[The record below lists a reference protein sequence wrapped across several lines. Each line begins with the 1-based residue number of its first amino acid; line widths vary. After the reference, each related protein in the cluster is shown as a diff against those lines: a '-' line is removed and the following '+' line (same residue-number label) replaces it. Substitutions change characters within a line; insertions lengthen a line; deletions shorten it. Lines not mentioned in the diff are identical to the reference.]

1 MIWSKNGRLKLSACL
16 IFKNKKGIIMKI
28 SINTPININHS
39 YTQGLDNGD
48 TPSDYLKELLVDPLV
63 TNGINMLTD
72 IGDVYDADMLL
83 NDITTVLDGNM
94 HIDEEDRLRQI
105 YSKAMVYGDDK
116 RVLPF
121 DSIFLSQAGIKEKL
135 PEPSPTVIY
144 KITTDI
150 QPVVKEFLAGMCTP
164 SKLTASFGYTFR
176 YKTLGIYMKNETVF
190 NDFKTMLNTEIN
202 NINANKAPADLFTAN
217 IEFQKIKLDSLTECL
232 LISKDYSD
240 NSFRRVLMKVLFDFT
255 NNNPDDLTGIMPFS
269 LEQLVDPDNIIFINL
284 EKHANST
291 SRDIDDEW
299 RLIKKA
305 ITDIKI
311 RIIGQN
317 KIMRLSTAM
326 RALKKAQNKAPVLG
340 KQGGPAAKHAYRK
353 WTTKRPTNKAFANAI
368 KNIIY
373 KMKTVAMSEN
383 VMKTSKISFS
393 KPNRRDPDN
402 YNKPGKITSNKYYPD
417 LHIYCDTSRSI
428 SEENYQDAITLMI
441 DIAKKLDVNLYFNSF
456 SHVLS
461 KCSKINTKGKGTS
474 AIYKSFQKIRKV
486 TGSTD
491 FEQIWHYI
499 NASPKRRAEMSLI
512 ITDFEWGASS
522 DFVKHP
528 KNLYYMPCAG
538 FDYKRMLKDAK
549 DFAQSAKHND
559 PDIRKKI
566 LM

>member
-1 MIWSKNGRLKLSACL
+1 
-16 IFKNKKGIIMKI
+16 MKV
-28 SINTPININHS
+28 SINTPVNINPF
-39 YTQGLDNGD
+39 YTQGLDNKD
-48 TPSDYLKELLVDPLV
+48 TPSDYLKELLVDPLIA
-63 TNGINMLTD
+63 NGINILTD
-72 IGDVYDADMLL
+72 TGDAYDGDMLL
-83 NDITTVLDGNM
+83 NDITTVLDGTM
-94 HIDEEDRLRQI
+94 HIDEEERLRQI
-105 YSKAMVYGDDK
+105 YAKSMIYGDDK

-121 DSIFLSQAGIKEKL
+121 DSILLSQAGIKEKL
-135 PEPSPTVIY
+135 PEPSNTVIY

-150 QPVVKEFLAGMCTP
+150 LPVVKEFLAGLCEP
-164 SKLTASFGYTFR
+164 SKLIASFGYTFR
-176 YKTLGIYMKNETVF
+176 QKSLGVYMKNETVF
-190 NDFKTMLNTEIN
+190 ADFKKTLDTEIQSINPN
-202 NINANKAPADLFTAN
+202 NATADLFTTN
-217 IEFQKIKLDSLTECL
+217 VEFQKIKLDSISECL
-232 LISKDYSD
+232 LISKDYGD
-240 NSFRRVLMKVLFDFT
+240 NSFRRVLIKALFDFT
-255 NNNPDDLTGIMPFS
+255 NNNPSDLTGIIPFS
-269 LEQLVDPDNIIFINL
+269 LEQLVDPDNIVFINL
-284 EKHANST
+284 EKHANSS
-291 SRDIDDEW
+291 SRNIDDEW
-299 RLIKKA
+299 KSIKKA

-311 RIIGQN
+311 KIIGQN

-326 RALKKAQNKAPVLG
+326 RALKKMTASKPVLG
-340 KQGGPAAKHAYRK
+340 RQGGDLAKHAYTK
-353 WTTKRPTNKAFANAI
+353 WTTKRPSNKAFASAI

-417 LHIYCDTSRSI
+417 LHIYCDTSGSI

-499 NASPKRRAEMSLI
+499 NASPQRRAEMSLI

-538 FDYKRMLKDAK
+538 FDYKHMLKDAK